1 MASSR
6 PSAGKRAR
14 ELARQ
19 ERAAE
24 KAERRKERTEAA
36 AEAPPMENTLTEDEL
51 MTRLRDLQERL
62 DAGTLD
68 LEAFQSAREEL
79 MTRFQA

>member
-1 MASSR
+1 VASSR

-24 KAERRKERTEAA
+24 KAERRKERSEAA
-36 AEAPPMENTLTEDEL
+36 AEATPVENALSEDEL
-51 MTRLRDLQERL
+51 MSRLRDLQERL

-79 MTRFQA
+79 MARFQA